1 MAAVHSRRHL
11 LVIALILI
19 CGWGAAIPLYVHG
32 AVDDPLPMELTEDT
46 KLNDYRLERLAG
58 KSGVYYHQLYDGLAS
73 LWHGA
78 NLGITVFV
86 LTSLV
91 ALSYYLAVSRRR

>member
-1 MAAVHSRRHL
+1 MISRRRRHL
-11 LVIALILI
+11 LVIALILAA
-19 CGWGAAIPLYVHG
+19 GWGAAIPLYLHG
-32 AVDDPLPMELTEDT
+32 ALEEPLPMELTEDT

-58 KSGVYYHQLYDGLAS
+58 KSGVYYHQLYEGLAS
-73 LWHGA
+73 LWHGP

-91 ALSYYLAVSRRR
+91 ALAYFLAVSRRA